1 MDVGFSGSHPSPDK
15 GLRKRANSE
24 NERLAHKS
32 PVPSHNSAS
41 SQPIAIAGETEKK
54 ATSLSSSLDTSLD
67 FSKGSK
73 TGEDLRH
80 GGVNGENRSL
90 SGSRDPPPEAFRGPS
105 QAINGSPFSGEHPG
119 TAARERPS
127 IFCGAL
133 STDLL
138 CTVEQAEEIMG
149 LEAMGFGSGDQ
160 LGAFNYIPVD
170 HAVAVE
176 CDDQVLGEFEEF
188 SRRIYALNKD
198 TPTFRRPRK
207 GSDK

>member
-24 NERLAHKS
+24 NERLAHQS
-32 PVPSHNSAS
+32 PVPSHNLAS
-41 SQPIAIAGETEKK
+41 SQPIAIAGEMEKK
-54 ATSLSSSLDTSLD
+54 STSLSSSLDTSLD

-73 TGEDLRH
+73 TGEDLRL

-90 SGSRDPPPEAFRGPS
+90 SDSRDPPPEAFRGPS
-105 QAINGSPFSGEHPG
+105 QAVNGSPFSGEHPG
-119 TAARERPS
+119 SAARERPS